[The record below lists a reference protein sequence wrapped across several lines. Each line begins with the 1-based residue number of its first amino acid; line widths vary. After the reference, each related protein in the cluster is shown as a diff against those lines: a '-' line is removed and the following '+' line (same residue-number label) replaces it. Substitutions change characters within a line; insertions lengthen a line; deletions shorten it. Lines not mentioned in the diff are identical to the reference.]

1 MDRKTVIFIAWLC
14 DVALIVLMALAIVG
28 IWDAPTWFRI
38 TLIVLMFLSCGT
50 SFGLFK
56 IGWTVLV
63 MIVLM
68 NIWDAPMWFRIIMAI
83 FALIGIGYELK
94 TLLED

>member
-28 IWDAPTWFRI
+28 IWNAPTWFRI

-50 SFGLFK
+50 NFSLFK

-83 FALIGIGYELK
+83 FALICIGYELK
-94 TLLED
+94 TLSED